1 MTEDGWEGVAAAAA
15 VGTAPAARCP
25 PVGIESGFTEGN
37 KKQTCGWGHMGEWR
51 DMPFCVVSVSVRP
64 QGISAEIPKTS
75 SGALLPRFMSK
86 CIISS
91 PKGLLSAKNA

>member
-37 KKQTCGWGHMGEWR
+37 KKQTLRTTGTHGRMERYAVLC
-51 DMPFCVVSVSVRP
+51 CVS
-64 QGISAEIPKTS
+64 
-75 SGALLPRFMSK
+75 
-86 CIISS
+86 
-91 PKGLLSAKNA
+91 